1 MVRRSKET
9 FLQRR
14 QVDGQKAHEK
24 MLNITNYQGNAN
36 QTTMKQHL
44 TPVRMTIIKK
54 STNNAEEG
62 VEKREPS
69 YIAGENVSWYNHYGK
84 CMEVPLKTNRTAI

>member
-1 MVRRSKET
+1 
-9 FLQRR
+9 
-14 QVDGQKAHEK
+14 
-24 MLNITNYQGNAN
+24 
-36 QTTMKQHL
+36 
-44 TPVRMTIIKK
+44 MTIIKK

-84 CMEVPLKTNRTAI
+84 CMKVPLKTNRTAI